1 MKLSQVKEYV
11 TGVLKQWFTN
21 KPILDKFNETETGEL
36 LYGTKTISSNPVLK
50 YQKYLNTELDSCFC
64 MLAEDYTPV
73 VGECVPFAKK
83 SGSFE
88 VNEGKIIIK
97 PGQRVQ
103 INISIA
109 YGSSTSNKY
118 GNIKYAIKD
127 CTNNVLITELRPI
140 NNDGYSEY
148 TESVCCQYT
157 NETNANCEIGLYVS
171 EIKVSDTIRC
181 YYTSLTVQEIGRQI
195 IIDPIE
201 HINKAQGIEDA
212 PVGHIISHMG
222 NNAPAHYL
230 ICDGTEY
237 TIEDYPDLAQHFID
251 EFGSVNCFGGD
262 GVTTFAVPNINK
274 NTSDAKNVDT
284 YGLIPKMSA
293 YSNSTCKVTQGSE
306 YSTYKG
312 YYAFDRND
320 TTAWISDK
328 NPSKAASDYV
338 QVQFIDNGHRKI
350 NKISLRNANF
360 SSYNRCKDFVFQA
373 SDDGISFDTLLT
385 DVLPDDSTKYYD
397 YTIASN
403 KTYTIFRI
411 VVKSTYNGGSTYNY
425 GLGDIRLFGTVAFP
439 YAFIKYE
446 PTYYMNIQNTNYLS
460 ASLYS
465 EDERIIGS
473 WINGK
478 PLYEKTIIA
487 TAPQVVTNGT
497 AVTKDLNIS
506 ELNIDLATSIKG
518 FILESSGACSEI
530 NAHNCY
536 TELNNA
542 TSYVFYVKGILRIRT
557 TSVVWNDAS
566 VYVTIRYTKTTD
578 TENSFTNDMI
588 KDYISSSNSED
599 ISYTDEEIQAII
611 NVGVAELNEEA

>member
-1 MKLSQVKEYV
+1 M
-11 TGVLKQWFTN
+11 TGVAIYSL
-21 KPILDKFNETETGEL
+21 ET
-36 LYGTKTISSNPVLK
+36 
-50 YQKYLNTELDSCFC
+50 D
-64 MLAEDYTPV
+64 
-73 VGECVPFAKK
+73 
-83 SGSFE
+83 
-88 VNEGKIIIK
+88 
-97 PGQRVQ
+97 
-103 INISIA
+103 
-109 YGSSTSNKY
+109 
-118 GNIKYAIKD
+118 
-127 CTNNVLITELRPI
+127 
-140 NNDGYSEY
+140 
-148 TESVCCQYT
+148 
-157 NETNANCEIGLYVS
+157 CEIQ
-171 EIKVSDTIRC
+171 IKVNNSGEKPTINKGFF
-181 YYTSLTVQEIGRQI
+181 SIQEIGRQI
-195 IIDPIE
+195 IIDPVE
-201 HINKAQGIEDA
+201 HINKTQGIEDA

-328 NPSKAASDYV
+328 SPSEAASDYV

-350 NKISLRNANF
+350 NKISLRNANL

-397 YTIASN
+397 YAIASN

-446 PTYYMNIQNTNYLS
+446 PTYYTNVYNPLVGRSETVLFEGNYSDTHQSNTLTFGVTLNDSIENYDELYFEIYS
-460 ASLYS
+460 GEMLFTRYAKVESFVYGYPSL
-465 EDERIIGS
+465 E
-473 WINGK
+473 
-478 PLYEKTIIA
+478 
-487 TAPQVVTNGT
+487 
-497 AVTKDLNIS
+497 IS
-506 ELNIDLATSIKG
+506 EHATTEFYASVTLGFVDSHTLSIGWLGSAGWASPHISKVIG
-518 FILESSGACSEI
+518 VKYQEAQLENNTDEDINSAIAKAVAEI
-530 NAHNCY
+530 N
-536 TELNNA
+536 
-542 TSYVFYVKGILRIRT
+542 
-557 TSVVWNDAS
+557 
-566 VYVTIRYTKTTD
+566 
-578 TENSFTNDMI
+578 
-588 KDYISSSNSED
+588 
-599 ISYTDEEIQAII
+599 EE
-611 NVGVAELNEEA
+611 V